1 MTTVKFNNNSI
12 CGEYEIFID
21 KQDKYFNV
29 SIPAFRINYFT
40 ENEHEIDI
48 LGFELVVRFFKLRLD
63 EFGKDFLPIVEELL
77 NYGFKSN
84 SPISSVKKRSK
95 TKKPVSLKAVDFKP
109 DANYSFYKKQKL
121 AA

>member
-1 MTTVKFNNNSI
+1 
-12 CGEYEIFID
+12 
-21 KQDKYFNV
+21 
-29 SIPAFRINYFT
+29 
-40 ENEHEIDI
+40 
-48 LGFELVVRFFKLRLD
+48 
-63 EFGKDFLPIVEELL
+63 LPIVEELL